1 MGSSFDRVEIMGIPV
16 NKVTLE
22 EASNK
27 VKGFLKE
34 GGGPY
39 MVVTPNSIITNM
51 SISDKELREA
61 IASSDLSIPDGW
73 GIILASK
80 ILGSPLKERVTG
92 IDLMTKI
99 CEMAAKE
106 GYKVFLLGG
115 REGVAERAADALRS
129 MMPGLEIVGT
139 HHGYFESDDEVLKLI
154 NGSGA
159 DILFV
164 AMGAPKQE
172 LWMLRNRDRLN
183 VSVMM
188 GVGGSFDVL
197 SGESKRAPAWMRKF
211 GLEWLYRFMTNPRR
225 IERLIVPLIFGLKVI
240 SSRMKRG

>member
-1 MGSSFDRVEIMGIPV
+1 MGSSCDRVEIMGIPI
-16 NKVTLE
+16 NRVTLE
-22 EASNK
+22 EALST
-27 VKGFLKE
+27 VRGFLK
-34 GGGPY
+34 GGGRPY
-39 MVVTPNSIITNM
+39 IVVTPNSIIANM
-51 SISDKELREA
+51 SISDKDLRKA
-61 IASSDLSIPDGW
+61 IVSSDLSIPDGW

-80 ILGSPLKERVTG
+80 VLGSPLKERVTG

-99 CEMAAKE
+99 CEIAAKE

-129 MMPGLEIVGT
+129 MLPGLEIVGT
-139 HHGYFESDDEVLKLI
+139 HHGYFESDDDVLELI

-172 LWMLRNRDRLN
+172 LWMLRNRDRLK

-197 SGESKRAPAWMRKF
+197 SGESRRAPSWMREF

-225 IERLIVPLIFGLKVI
+225 IERLIVPLIFGLRVI
-240 SSRMKRG
+240 SLRIKRG